1 MVYLHVYRLEE
12 SKFGFYH
19 SGLEYLGVEYTFCA
33 NIGICYHPP
42 KKCTFAKHLG
52 VVRLGTIQM
61 EEEEFKEILRGEI
74 FALSG
79 SPKSQSKSFLGVLR
93 WSQS

>member
-1 MVYLHVYRLEE
+1 MVYLHVYRLED

-19 SGLEYLGVEYTFCA
+19 SGLEYRGTEYTFCA

-52 VVRLGTIQM
+52 VVRLGKVGILDD
-61 EEEEFKEILRGEI
+61 EFKEVLRGEN
-74 FALSG
+74 LNQG
-79 SPKSQSKSFLGVLR
+79 LVLEP
-93 WSQS
+93 

>member
-1 MVYLHVYRLEE
+1 MVYLHVYRLED

-19 SGLEYLGVEYTFCA
+19 SGLEYRGIEYTFCA

-52 VVRLGTIQM
+52 VVRLGKVEIL
-61 EEEEFKEILRGEI
+61 EDEFKEVLRGQDKI
-74 FALSG
+74 SDTFSSTQRVITSIG
-79 SPKSQSKSFLGVLR
+79 
-93 WSQS
+93 

>member
-1 MVYLHVYRLEE
+1 MALLHVYRLED

-19 SGLEYLGVEYTFCA
+19 SGLEYRGLEYTFCA

-52 VVRLGTIQM
+52 VVRLGKVDILQ
-61 EEEEFKEILRGEI
+61 EEFKQILKGN
-74 FALSG
+74 FKNG
-79 SPKSQSKSFLGVLR
+79 SSDFLLKNIT
-93 WSQS
+93 